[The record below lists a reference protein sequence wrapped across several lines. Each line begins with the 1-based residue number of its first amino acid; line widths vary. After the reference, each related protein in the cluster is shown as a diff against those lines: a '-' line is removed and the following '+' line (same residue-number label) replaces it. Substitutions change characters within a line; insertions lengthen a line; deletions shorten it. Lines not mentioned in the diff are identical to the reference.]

1 MTTPTRSDLAIAR
14 FLRVVSATALEL
26 ARDLESGGSPSRH
39 PRSLDQAG
47 LGSLQLA
54 VARLLSEADPDSG
67 VSPRELASKMDRP
80 DEPNVRS
87 ALNRLADRGIAERV
101 PGTPTQRWRL
111 TVPYRSDLG
120 V

>member
-14 FLRVVSATALEL
+14 FMRMVSASALEL
-26 ARDLESGGSPSRH
+26 ARELESGGPPSRR
-39 PRSLDQAG
+39 PRSLDDVG
-47 LGSLQLA
+47 LGTLQLA

-87 ALNRLADRGIAERV
+87 ALNRLGDRGIAERV

-111 TVPYRSDLG
+111 TMPYRSGMG